1 MLSIALCNDNLEYA
15 LSLQKILT
23 NEFLKQK
30 VNARI
35 NFVTSDLEKIEKL
48 VKNREID
55 FLILDTEFKDEN
67 FNSVEFAKRLRKTN
81 KEFYLVFLSNNYG
94 YLCSALSTK
103 IFDYLLRPLKATTIH
118 DLVTRIK
125 DEISQNNM
133 FINIT
138 KWQTIKASEIIYMEK
153 SVNRTVITTTKG
165 DITCTK
171 TLDKMQDTLPSN
183 FARCHRS
190 FIMNKDKI
198 ISLDRKSKEVY
209 LDKNIVC
216 PINDKFYI

>member
-138 KWQTIKASEIIYMEK
+138 KWQTIKASEIKNGIA
-153 SVNRTVITTTKG
+153 
-165 DITCTK
+165 
-171 TLDKMQDTLPSN
+171 SN
-183 FARCHRS
+183 A
-190 FIMNKDKI
+190 
-198 ISLDRKSKEVY
+198 KEST
-209 LDKNIVC
+209 
-216 PINDKFYI
+216 P